1 MSYVRKTIFNQ
12 NVSDP
17 LSPSWDGWV
26 LVDPSNLGPEFA
38 PVPWKPYPGAVSQ
51 GKSSSLHFL
60 SMCTEQKHLLFP
72 GKKGWVHW
80 HLIEAK
86 IQLNTRYNAVGRP
99 TTKDWGTLNAH
110 RATAENSCS
119 VLLKW
124 NSELHSPTLK
134 IQYCFMQ
141 RFWNQALVLTK

>member
-1 MSYVRKTIFNQ
+1 MYVKPFSIRMSLI
-12 NVSDP
+12 
-17 LSPSWDGWV
+17 LSLLPGMVGWLLILRTWV
-26 LVDPSNLGPEFA
+26 LNLLLFSGSLTLEQ
-38 PVPWKPYPGAVSQ
+38 WSQ

-99 TTKDWGTLNAH
+99 TMKDWGTLNAH

-141 RFWNQALVLTK
+141 LFWNQALVLTK